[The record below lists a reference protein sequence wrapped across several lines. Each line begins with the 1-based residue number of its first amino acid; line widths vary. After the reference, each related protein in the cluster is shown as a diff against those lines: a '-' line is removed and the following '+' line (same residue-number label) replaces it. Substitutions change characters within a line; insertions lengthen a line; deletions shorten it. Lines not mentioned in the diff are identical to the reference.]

1 MADNSEIIVGGGQ
14 AVKPDQT
21 TIDALIEKLK
31 EKLMARDMVQERIDA
46 LLAKYRE
53 MLPRWLTL
61 THKYI
66 TLYPLPTGNAN
77 YNRDYDTIY
86 GDNPVF
92 EEVNWSAVDYP
103 EERPDE
109 YRFSRR
115 LSNMKHHK
123 AHIDNPPMY
132 KFEDIDESVTE
143 EELHWVF
150 NEETGEYEQVPRDMI
165 YKADACGIIDR
176 YDQSTSFRLAT
187 YNHSDDIRKIFF
199 LEIIWGYSGWE
210 WHDYERV
217 IGTDPETEE
226 PIIETLKGGNLYK
239 IKNIQTVPHIIDG
252 HRLQHINDFLF
263 SQYNVTRIEGFN
275 TSNLIAANKAFK
287 RGTNDDTTYP
297 KRDSSQVLECH
308 FVDGQD
314 EQGNFNHPFGYADP
328 ITGESLLENL
338 VEADKLF
345 FNNKVYMYEGD
356 FVNAIP
362 FTIPNIKN
370 IDSLY
375 SYGVLTDNLKFKME
389 SLEELTNC
397 FRLAIIPRATVN
409 LNDIFIGD
417 TLNNIKSFNGF
428 LTGASLT
435 GYTESG
441 TDKITTI
448 QLDLTNSNVDSNE
461 VIDLSHFADIA
472 GPYEFRKG
480 ASSGRAIIQ
489 NTILNID
496 LNFNNK
502 VTLENAFNSIARDK
516 YYHPSYIDISVLNN
530 GFEKIHVDF
539 NNKESYITSLKSAFA
554 NNTFI
559 ENLPVQQVP
568 NNTCNDSFIY
578 QSCIFNAPISYNFLN
593 GSIVSPRTQGWG
605 QFNDCTFNDT
615 FDFDPDENNSIQGL
629 DRVEFCG
636 IKFGDNVAVADRAFP
651 YVIQSGN
658 TYRYF
663 DMCASKF
670 TGMDTQNIYIDTV
683 RFRTE
688 NTKYDI
694 GSNSRRGGVNTIN
707 PFDNCSEVTDLS
719 NVNLYYSDVNDEVE
733 VLVPSNTQFTL
744 NFVNCTN
751 LTKSPHIH
759 LFYRRTGY
767 VYFNLSFRELEYLE
781 DVNLENLSAIGTG
794 SSTISIF
801 DFQDC
806 VALKNLRI
814 GTNTTNGFRCSLDI
828 RGCFA
833 LNTPANIAVLKT
845 TLDKL
850 GDHTTLWIM
859 ESTWSDVNDGNIQ
872 TGYFV
877 TKFANMS
884 VSVKRWDDNS
894 YVPGSPRN

>member
-14 AVKPDQT
+14 AITPDQA
-21 TIDALIEKLK
+21 TIDELVEKLRQ
-31 EKLMARDMVQERIDA
+31 KLIAREMDPERIQQLVD
-46 LLAKYRE
+46 KYRNY
-53 MLPRWLTL
+53 LPSWLTL

-66 TLYPLPTGNAN
+66 TLYPLPTGNAD
-77 YNRDYDTIY
+77 YNRDYETIY
-86 GDNPVF
+86 TEAPVF

-115 LSNMKHHK
+115 LSNMYHHK
-123 AHIDNPPMY
+123 THIDNPPMY
-132 KFEDIDESVTE
+132 KFEDIDETVTE

-150 NEETGEYEQVPRDMI
+150 NEETGEYEQVPRDMV
-165 YKADACGIIDR
+165 YKADATGIIDR

-187 YNHSDDIRKIFF
+187 YNHNDDIRKIFF
-199 LEIIWGYSGWE
+199 LEIVWGYSGWE

-226 PIIETLKGGNLYK
+226 PITETLKGGNLYK

-263 SQYNVTRIEGFN
+263 SQYNVSHVEGFN
-275 TSNLIAANKAFK
+275 TQNLVAANRAFK
-287 RGTNDDTTYP
+287 RGTNDDTSYP
-297 KRDSSQVLECH
+297 NRHLANAIPMTLLDAKGDDDNLLDH
-308 FVDGQD
+308 Y
-314 EQGNFNHPFGYADP
+314 FGYADEANNYYTLP
-328 ITGESLLENL
+328 KLLE
-338 VEADKLF
+338 ADGLF
-345 FNNKVYMYEGD
+345 YNNDVFVKDEPFNAEPIV
-356 FVNAIP
+356 
-362 FTIPNIKN
+362 IPNIKN
-370 IDSLY
+370 IDRLY
-375 SYGVLTDNLKFKME
+375 AYGFYTEGLKFKFN
-389 SLEELTNC
+389 SLEKLTRPFMEAC
-397 FRLAIIPRATVN
+397 FYHSPLN
-409 LNDIFIGD
+409 LNDVFIGD
-417 TLNNIKSFNGF
+417 TLKKVDDFSYMLG
-428 LTGASLT
+428 GASFI
-435 GYTESG
+435 GWIEG
-441 TDKITTI
+441 TNHNMEIS
-448 QLDLTNSNVDSNE
+448 LDLTSSTVDADD
-461 VIDLSHFADIA
+461 VINLSHFVEWA
-472 GPYEFRKG
+472 GTKENGNDY
-480 ASSGRAIIQ
+480 SVTSNSGISV
-489 NTILNID
+489 N

-502 VTLENAFNSIARDK
+502 VNLDYAFSYLIGTKPYGTYYGDDIHNYHRVGSFERMSLNFNS
-516 YYHPSYIDISVLNN
+516 
-530 GFEKIHVDF
+530 
-539 NNKESYITSLKSAFA
+539 KENYITSIIGGLK
-554 NNTFI
+554 NNTFTETPPI
-559 ENLPVQQVP
+559 IQVP
-568 NNTCNDSFIY
+568 NNACDDSYIY
-578 QSCIFNAPISYNFLN
+578 QSCIFNAPVSYNFLN
-593 GSIVSPRTQGWG
+593 GSIVSPRTQGYG
-605 QFNDCTFNDT
+605 QFNDCTINDSYT
-615 FDFDPDENNSIQGL
+615 FSNIQGL

-636 IKFGDNVAVADRAFP
+636 IKFGDNALAADRTFP
-651 YVIQSGN
+651 YVVQSGN

-688 NTKYDI
+688 STKYDI
-694 GSNSRRGGVNTIN
+694 GSNSRRGGANTIN

-733 VLVPSNTQFTL
+733 VLVPSDTRFTL
-744 NFVNCTN
+744 SFANCTN

-759 LFYRRTGY
+759 LLYKRTGL

-781 DVNLENLSAIGTG
+781 DVNLEDLSVIGTG
-794 SSTISIF
+794 TSTNITIF

-859 ESTWSDVNDGNIQ
+859 ESTWRAVNDDNIQ

-877 TKFANMS
+877 TKFANIN
-884 VSVKRWDDNS
+884 VSVKRWDDSS